1 MKMCFLKQKSP
12 FEKINQWHFYIFF
25 NRKKHID
32 CVKKKKKT
40 HKQMGKVC
48 LRGDY
53 PAPMKM
59 QITCRAMST
68 EACSAGR
75 KFPSLEL
82 LNASAGWTLTCM
94 LCCAP

>member
-1 MKMCFLKQKSP
+1 
-12 FEKINQWHFYIFF
+12 
-25 NRKKHID
+25 
-32 CVKKKKKT
+32 
-40 HKQMGKVC
+40 MGKVC